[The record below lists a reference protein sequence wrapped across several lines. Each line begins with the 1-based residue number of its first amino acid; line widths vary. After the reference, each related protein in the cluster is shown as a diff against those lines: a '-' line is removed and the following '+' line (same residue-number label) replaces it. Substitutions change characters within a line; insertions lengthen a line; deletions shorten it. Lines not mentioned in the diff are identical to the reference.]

1 MKHLLLTVVL
11 AATSLA
17 AEPAPVWSSRQIAD
31 DPLFFIQAEGA
42 PAAKAALLFTPE
54 KAPELRSASRE
65 VVYEIGR
72 DFTWAP
78 GSREIVLTP
87 GSRVP
92 FKTTAELHPPPG
104 SPDSYDGFRDG
115 KSHMLYAQGH
125 FFHDLQS
132 VATYTA
138 SEPWPWPVPAAAP
151 AEQLQ
156 HLRARLAAHEP
167 VKVVMLGDSISTGL
181 NASATGGVA
190 PQQPGFPDLVANGI
204 ATRFGVEATLKN
216 LSRGG
221 MDANWGLKQM
231 PAAIAEA
238 PDVFICAFG
247 MNDASGHV
255 TPELYTHFVHE
266 MIAQLHAARP
276 ECDVILVSPMTA
288 NPDWNH
294 AEPALY
300 PAYAAALKML
310 TGPGCAVA
318 DVTSVWLSLL
328 ERKGVLDLSGNGLNH
343 PNDFGHRV
351 YAGVVLATVGDPAA
365 R

>member
-1 MKHLLLTVVL
+1 MNHLFVALVL
-11 AATSLA
+11 SATSLA
-17 AEPAPVWSSRQIAD
+17 SEPTALWSSRQIAD

-65 VVYEIGR
+65 VAYEIGR

-78 GSREIVLTP
+78 GSRELVLTKD
-87 GSRVP
+87 SRVP
-92 FKTTAELHPPPG
+92 FKTIAELHPPPG
-104 SPDSYDGFRDG
+104 SPASYDGFRDG

-132 VATYTA
+132 VAAYTA
-138 SEPWPWPVPAAAP
+138 REPWPWPVPAAAP

-181 NASATGGVA
+181 NASATGEVA
-190 PQQPGFPDLVANGI
+190 PHQPGFPELVTNGL
-204 ATRFGVEATLKN
+204 AARFGVEATLKN

-231 PAAIAEA
+231 PAVLAEA

-255 TPELYTHFVHE
+255 TPELYTHFINE
-266 MIAQLHAARP
+266 MMAQLRAARP
-276 ECDVILVSPMTA
+276 ECDVILVSPMCA
-288 NPDWNH
+288 NPEWTH

-300 PAYAAALKML
+300 PAYAAALKTL

-318 DVTSVWLSLL
+318 DVTAVWLALL

-343 PNDFGHRV
+343 PNDFGHRI
-351 YAGVVLATVGDPAA
+351 YADVVLATVGATP
-365 R
+365 